1 MAFTDFKT
9 IPEVQEKFR
18 ITYAEND
25 FFAIEEPVICP
36 SEQFLKE
43 FEFCRR
49 HIDVFAS
56 EAARCEAIIFPILKD
71 IYKSYADDYALW
83 IKKAI
88 RVTTKSSMERRTT
101 LSLPDPNWEC

>member
-1 MAFTDFKT
+1 MAFSDFKT

-43 FEFCRR
+43 FEFCRGL
-49 HIDVFAS
+49 IDVF
-56 EAARCEAIIFPILKD
+56 EIRRQHRCEAIIFPILKE
-71 IYKSYADDYALW
+71 I
-83 IKKAI
+83 
-88 RVTTKSSMERRTT
+88 
-101 LSLPDPNWEC
+101 

>member
-1 MAFTDFKT
+1 MAFSDFKT

-25 FFAIEEPVICP
+25 FFGIEEPLICP

-56 EAARCEAIIFPILKD
+56 EAARCEAIIFPILKE
-71 IYKSYADDYALW
+71 IYKPYADDYALW
-83 IKKAI
+83 IKKAM
-88 RVTTKSSMERRTT
+88 SSDDEILNGT
-101 LSLPDPNWEC
+101 